1 MMVIFLQTSTKSM
14 SHNSVYRGK
23 GRRIWHLFCFQHRY
37 RTAET
42 RWNRRIQSRDR
53 GDSRI

>member
-1 MMVIFLQTSTKSM
+1 M